1 MICELFFSKNVMHEP
16 LTVVK
21 KIFRSIYI
29 EESCIFFRE
38 NDYTYYAIQYEW
50 KETLKKLRS

>member
-1 MICELFFSKNVMHEP
+1 MHEP

-29 EESCIFFRE
+29 EESCIFF
-38 NDYTYYAIQYEW
+38 
-50 KETLKKLRS
+50 

>member
-29 EESCIFFRE
+29 EESCIFF
-38 NDYTYYAIQYEW
+38 
-50 KETLKKLRS
+50 

>member
-1 MICELFFSKNVMHEP
+1 MHES

-29 EESCIFFRE
+29 EESCIFF
-38 NDYTYYAIQYEW
+38 
-50 KETLKKLRS
+50 